1 MIHRVVNYDFE
12 VWQGQ
17 GYTYGGDS
25 RAALRPGNFNHE
37 VKISIYVAGFHLE
50 AKNTLRYFKA
60 GKKELG

>member
-1 MIHRVVNYDFE
+1 MILKCGKGKDIRTEH
-12 VWQGQ
+12 
-17 GYTYGGDS
+17 GGDS